1 MGELKDV
8 YKSENGKEWIE
19 KKECHPQQLA
29 LTSKYIAP
37 YWFQAIHN
45 VFKYDKERGLQETHK
60 LVDDGRI
67 SRGFRLYKEGHIASW
82 VVTKHRGGDV
92 RAIVTSEDKKEEYTV
107 IIKDYLPPKLPQY
120 NHERE
125 QFIANLFVDCTCS
138 DHQTTHYRSNSS
150 MLCKHICSV
159 LFFLI
164 NDKRFYMPRIFL
176 TPEEKMM
183 GLAKSETE
191 ELETEIRA
199 MPLVK
204 FSQFINVLLLKKFRG
219 MEPALGLSIHRISNE
234 DHQELTRPQWLTY
247 TSQELPDV
255 ERLIKGIVKSYRTI
269 LQSQSIPE
277 EQITERLDRLVE
289 RPQTQNKKRHWFLF
303 LQRKK

>member
-8 YKSENGKEWIE
+8 YKSENGVETVE
-19 KKECHPQQLA
+19 QKECHPRKLS

-60 LVDDGRI
+60 LVDD
-67 SRGFRLYKEGHIASW
+67 SRLIRGYKLYKEGHIASW

-92 RAIVTSEDKKEEYTV
+92 RAIVTSEDGEDEYTV
-107 IIKDYLPPKLPQY
+107 IIKDYLPPKLPQF

-125 QFIANLFVDCTCS
+125 QFIANLFIDCTCT
-138 DHQTTHYRSNSS
+138 DHQMAHYKDNSS
-150 MLCKHICSV
+150 MMCKHINCI

-164 NDKRFYMPRIFL
+164 NDKRFFMPRIFL
-176 TPEEKMM
+176 TPEEKMV
-183 GLAKSETE
+183 GIAKSETE

-234 DHQELTRPQWLTY
+234 DHEELTKPQWLTY

-255 ERLIKGIVKSYRTI
+255 ERLIKGVVKAYKTI
-269 LQSQSIPE
+269 LQSQNVSDDEILE
-277 EQITERLDRLVE
+277 HIDRLVE
-289 RPQTQNKKRHWFLF
+289 RPQKKKRHWFF
-303 LQRKK
+303 LQRK